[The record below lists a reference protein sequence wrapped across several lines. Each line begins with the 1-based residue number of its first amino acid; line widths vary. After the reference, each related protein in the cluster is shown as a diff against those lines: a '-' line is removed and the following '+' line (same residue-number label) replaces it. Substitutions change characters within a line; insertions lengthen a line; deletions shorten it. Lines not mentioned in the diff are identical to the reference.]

1 MHSKLV
7 KFENKKILVEI
18 KGEDTFLGTH
28 RLLLGWIHKP
38 AIELTFTKPRFRTTN
53 SSSLLGL

>member
-1 MHSKLV
+1 MHFKFV

-38 AIELTFTKPRFRTTN
+38 AIELTFTKPRFKIAN
-53 SSSLLGL
+53 SSNLLGL